1 MLIESLIKRKGGTV
15 IELEAP
21 QAAYHFKPTETDD
34 RHIADVDVSHHA
46 KTLLRIKE
54 GFRAVDDVDL
64 EDEDQGEGEDK
75 GRNLI
80 GSSVHNAEYTILG
93 GDTIGLDDL
102 VNMAFEDS
110 GLEEQAWNDLADQ
123 ERYDF
128 IDATLKELQYGEHG
142 DDEQGAATHPD
153 QAGGTEQQPEIE
165 RTDDAAQD
173 ADAGNS
179 DETTTV
185 GESSTDGAAAADVKE
200 DADNNGIPDNI
211 DDLKGDALVAA
222 YEKRFGRKP
231 SSKMRVD
238 DIRRAISEDDD

>member
-1 MLIESLIKRKGGTV
+1 MLIESLIKRTGGTV

-21 QAAYHFKPTETDD
+21 KAAYHFKPTDTDE

-64 EDEDQGEGEDK
+64 DDDDQGKGKDT
-75 GRNLI
+75 GRNLV
-80 GSSVHNAEYTILG
+80 GSNVHNAEYTILG
-93 GDTIGLDDL
+93 GDVISLDDL
-102 VNMAFEDS
+102 VGMAFEDS

-128 IDATLKELQYGEHG
+128 INTTLKELQDGEHG
-142 DDEQGAATHPD
+142 DEQGAATHPD
-153 QAGGTEQQPEIE
+153 QTGGAEHQPETE

-173 ADAGNS
+173 ADAGHS
-179 DETTTV
+179 DETAPV
-185 GESSTDGAAAADVKE
+185 GESSTDGVAADDVKE
-200 DADNNGIPDNI
+200 DADSNGIADDI
-211 DDLKGDALVAA
+211 DELKGDALVAA

-238 DIRRAISEDDD
+238 DIRRALSEEDD